1 MAIPFCPCYYV
12 TMSEVWSDL
21 HKTYKQQDWIDKPSI
36 FAEQAIRYFPKKG
49 KVLELGAGQAQDGCF
64 FASQGYEVTATDI
77 EDTALELAKQKAADK
92 SVQIDLKKVDL
103 RDELPFESESFDVV
117 YAHLSLHYFDR
128 ETTLRLFGEI
138 QRLLKKGGV
147 FAFFVNSVNDPEYGT
162 GKELEPDYF
171 QIDKTAKRYF
181 SEKTA
186 REFGQWFDINL
197 LDELGETYKDS
208 AKGVHNLV
216 RFVGVKPLNP
226 RPFRLAIPYA
236 GAIIERTHNGT
247 KELLVQTRWKPHA
260 DPLYSGTLEFPA
272 GVLDKP
278 FESVYDTVAR
288 EIKEESG
295 LTLKSISGDSKTKI
309 YSPKGTDEII
319 AFRPFCCTQQLKDG
333 KPWIGF
339 VFICEVED
347 GEPKAQLSEAK
358 DAKWLP
364 VDEVKR
370 LFEKSPEQF
379 FGLELPAWEYYFKE
393 QI

>member
-1 MAIPFCPCYYV
+1 
-12 TMSEVWSDL
+12 MSTVWEDI
-21 HKTYKQQDWIDKPSI
+21 HQNYKQQDWIDKPSI
-36 FAEQAIRYFPKKG
+36 FAGQAIEYFPKNG
-49 KVLELGAGQAQDGCF
+49 RVLELGAGQAQDGCY
-64 FASQGYEVTATDI
+64 FAEQGFTVVSTDN
-77 EDTALELAKQKAADK
+77 EDSALELAKEKITAK
-92 SVQIDLKKVDL
+92 SANVEVKKVDL
-103 RDELPFESESFDVV
+103 REELPFNTESFDVV
-117 YAHLSLHYFDR
+117 YAHLSLHYFDK
-128 ETTLRLFGEI
+128 ETTVRLFGEI
-138 QRLLKKGGV
+138 QRVLKKGGV

-216 RFVGVKPLNP
+216 RFIGTKPLNP
-226 RPFRLAIPYA
+226 KPYKLAIPYV
-236 GAIIERTHNGT
+236 GAIVERVHNGN
-247 KELLVQTRWKPHA
+247 KELLLQTRWKPHA

-278 FESVYDTVAR
+278 YESVYETVAR
-288 EIKEESG
+288 EIKEEAG
-295 LTLKSISGDSKTKI
+295 LVLKNVRGDSRTKI
-309 YSPKGTDEII
+309 YSPKGSDEII

-339 VFICEVED
+339 IFICEVED
-347 GEPKAQLSEAK
+347 GEPKSQLSEAK
-358 DAKWLP
+358 DVKWVP
-364 VDEVKR
+364 VNEVKE

-379 FGLELPAWEYYFKE
+379 FGLELPAWEYYFEE
-393 QI
+393 QL